1 MSDDVIVRFGADVSE
16 LEAALEK
23 IMNDTKQLSKS
34 VSDGLSQ
41 ADNQANDQPKD
52 DQSKNKKNDNE
63 DQKELERK
71 LKLAEVTK
79 QEADAESKLATI
91 KYESGDGSLD
101 EKVIAEKKALN
112 ASLEEEKAKL
122 EKSGVSADDARQ
134 KIEKLRISSLEL
146 AKANT
151 AKEIAADY
159 EKYMKPVEGVF
170 AGVAKGVLLHQKN
183 LAQAVRSSVQTMLSS
198 YISMGANAVTHWAA
212 NKLAMISAEHI
223 FGTAVKA
230 EATKNA
236 AAQSAS
242 QAAQTAAT
250 HSGVAAR
257 TAAEG
262 AGDAGFFTRIGQK
275 LAQWLGFETAKTT
288 ATTTESGTRAA
299 EDAAVTAEAIASAK
313 AQAAGQIPAL
323 AATGAAAAM
332 ASVAAIPVIGWA
344 MAPGVGQAH
353 LEQAMG
359 YMAIASAAGGWER
372 VPYDGAMT
380 ELHKDE
386 MVLPASVANTV
397 RAASYSVGAYGLPSE
412 TKGWANPSSP
422 KVAGTVADGSGGGA
436 VTMHYSP
443 NISAIDTRGA
453 RDFLDQHGRY
463 MVDVLSRQQR
473 NFAQVKK

>member
-1 MSDDVIVRFGADVSE
+1 MSDGIIVRFGADVSE
-16 LEAALEK
+16 LETALEK
-23 IMNDTKQLSKS
+23 IVADVK
-34 VSDGLSQ
+34 GLSQ
-41 ADNQANDQPKD
+41 SLSDTSQQDSGQNQ
-52 DQSKNKKNDNE
+52 DQSEGGDKKKKSESDR
-63 DQKELERK
+63 QKKIESDLREAEAIK
-71 LKLAEVTK
+71 QVSDAKAKLA
-79 QEADAESKLATI
+79 AA
-91 KYESGDGSLD
+91 KYEQDDGSFD
-101 EKVIAEKKALN
+101 EKRQADIEDLN
-112 ASLEEEKAKL
+112 ASLEVERLKL
-122 EKSGVSADDARQ
+122 EKSGMSATDAKKKIDD
-134 KIEKLRISSLEL
+134 LRVANEGL
-146 AKANT
+146 AKVNA

-183 LAQAVRSSVQTMLSS
+183 LAQAVRSSVQSMLSS

-223 FGTAVKA
+223 FGAAVKTQ
-230 EATKNA
+230 ATKNA
-236 AAQSAS
+236 SVQSAS

-262 AGDAGFFTRIGQK
+262 TGDAGFFTRIGQK

-299 EDAAVTAEAIASAK
+299 EDAAVTAETIASAK

-353 LEQAMG
+353 LGQAMG